1 MDIMKAIIDIE
12 EKARGVSEN
21 AQKMQQN
28 YEHDLKKEIDARKA
42 KTEKDIKNKLEQ
54 YKLRIDAESK
64 EEAEALE
71 KLYDGKLEKLSN
83 TCKQKQSAWIDEITK
98 NVTGV

>member
-12 EKARGVSEN
+12 EKARGVSET
-21 AQKMQQN
+21 AQKLQQN

-42 KTEKDIKNKLEQ
+42 KTEKDIKDKLEQ

-71 KLYDGKLEKLSN
+71 KLYDEKLEKLSN

>member
-42 KTEKDIKNKLEQ
+42 KTEKDIKDKLEQ

-64 EEAEALE
+64 E
-71 KLYDGKLEKLSN
+71 
-83 TCKQKQSAWIDEITK
+83 
-98 NVTGV
+98 